1 MRGILVVC
9 TGNICRS
16 PMAEGFLRGALRT
29 RLGED
34 APEVVSAGTHGW
46 DGSPATAEAVE
57 AARERGAA
65 IEGHRA
71 RVLTGEMVDAA
82 DLVVCMATEHRDA
95 VRTLRPDAAARTFT
109 LKELVRLLRG
119 RGDDAERDVTAR
131 IAAAAVRR
139 NGGSPAFDED
149 VADPLGQ
156 PLEAYR
162 GIAWELDT
170 MVNDLVS
177 GLYGAGRG

>member
-1 MRGILVVC
+1 
-9 TGNICRS
+9 
-16 PMAEGFLRGALRT
+16 MAEGFLRGALS
-29 RLGED
+29 RLGEE

-57 AARERGAA
+57 AARERGVA

-71 RVLTGEMVDAA
+71 RVLTGELVDAA
-82 DLVVCMATEHRDA
+82 DLVVCMAAEHRAA
-95 VRTLRPDAAARTFT
+95 VHTLRPDAADRTFT

-119 RGDDAERDVTAR
+119 RGDDAGQDVAER
-131 IAAAAVRR
+131 IAAAAERR
-139 NGGSPAFDED
+139 DGTAPAWDED

-170 MVNDLVS
+170 MVAELVA
-177 GLYGAGRG
+177 GLYGTDRG